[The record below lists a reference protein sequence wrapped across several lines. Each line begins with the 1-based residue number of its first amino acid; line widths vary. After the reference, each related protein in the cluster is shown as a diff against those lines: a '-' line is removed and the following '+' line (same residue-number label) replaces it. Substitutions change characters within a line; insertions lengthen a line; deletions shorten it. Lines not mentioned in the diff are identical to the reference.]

1 MLMGKEKLVFNA
13 QTLSYEK
20 AQVSLKHKLL
30 RVFGFISAAAVS
42 AFLITLVMHNFFPSP
57 REKALQQ
64 EITILQAE
72 YDKLVDDFKL
82 VEKAMG
88 TLIERDAN
96 AYRMVFGMDPIDE
109 NIYKG
114 GVGGYDEYSAYRQYN
129 SGKLIA
135 DTKDKLRQLKHQ
147 MVVQSKS
154 LDTIMNLAME
164 KENMLASIPSIKP
177 VRSDKLSK
185 SIGVLSGFG
194 YRIHPIFKVPRMHSG
209 MDFTAPKGTAVQ
221 ATGDGVVVKAEYN
234 SGYGRC
240 VIVKHG
246 YGYET
251 LYAHLDKITV
261 KQGQKVKRGQEV
273 GKVGNTGTSTAP
285 HCHYEVHLRGKP
297 VNPIHYVLDGLSPKE
312 YDALVKAAEAANQSF
327 D

>member
-1 MLMGKEKLVFNA
+1 MGKEKLVFNA

-20 AQVSLKHKLL
+20 AQVSIQHKLI
-30 RVFGFISAAAVS
+30 RIFGFISAAVVS
-42 AFLITLVMHNFFPSP
+42 AFLITLIMHNFFPSP

-64 EITILQAE
+64 EIAVLESE
-72 YDKLVDDFKL
+72 YEKLLDDFEL
-82 VEKAMG
+82 VEKALAG
-88 TLIERDAN
+88 LQERDAN

-109 NIYKG
+109 SVLQG
-114 GVGGYDEYSAYRQYN
+114 GIGGHDEFSAYRQFN
-129 SGKLIA
+129 TGKLVIDA
-135 DTKDKLRQLKHQ
+135 KDKVRQLKHQ

-164 KENMLASIPSIKP
+164 KEKMLASLPSIKP

-185 SIGVLSGFG
+185 SIGALSGFG

-221 ATGDGVVVKAEYN
+221 ATGDGVVVKAEYH

-240 VIVKHG
+240 VIIRHG

-251 LYAHLDKITV
+251 LYAHLDKILV
-261 KQGQKVKRGQEV
+261 KKGQKVKRGQEI

-312 YDALVKAAEAANQSF
+312 YDALVQAADAANQSF